1 MGELCDGFSVNP
13 VQEIIMHP
21 VLGTSLTFGGTPL
34 RIISYTPPYRM
45 GIPSITSS
53 ESMKSALDLWEENV
67 NGRSPLTST
76 RRESESSPR
85 EPRDVTDSLDDTIRQ
100 DSEEPGLHDGAN

>member
-1 MGELCDGFSVNP
+1 MGELHNGFSVSP

-21 VLGTSLTFGGTPL
+21 VLGTSVTFGGTPM

-45 GIPSITSS
+45 GIPSITSA
-53 ESMKSALDLWEENV
+53 ESMKSALDFWEENI
-67 NGRSPLTST
+67 NKRSPLTST

-85 EPRDVTDSLDDTIRQ
+85 TPRDVTDSLDDTIRQ
-100 DSEEPGLHDGAN
+100 DPEEH